1 MKLATP
7 RTLITASMI
16 AASIIATIGPSHAS
30 AASYAVDGSHTSV
43 VFSISHLGY
52 SYTYGMFRKNSGS
65 FEFDPDNPAACAF
78 NFTVDVAS
86 LDTMDP
92 KRDEHLRNAD
102 FFNAKQFPQITFR
115 SESVRKTTGEDGKP
129 VYEATGPLTMH
140 GVTKQATLPMTFL
153 GEGPGPYGNYRTGFL
168 CRTSFKRS
176 DFGMNFMVGPI
187 GDNVGVTISFEG
199 IRQ

>member
-1 MKLATP
+1 MNVAASLSLLAAIAVATATP
-7 RTLITASMI
+7 N
-16 AASIIATIGPSHAS
+16 HAS

-65 FEFDPDNPAACAF
+65 FEFDPDNPAACQF
-78 NFTVDVAS
+78 SFTVDVAS

-92 KRDEHLRNAD
+92 KRDEHLRGAD

-115 SESVRKTTGEDGKP
+115 SESVQATTGTDGKT
-129 VYEATGPLTMH
+129 VYKATGPLTMH
-140 GVTKQATLPMTFL
+140 GVTKQVTLPMTFL
-153 GEGPGPYGNYRTGFL
+153 GEGPGPYGNYRVGFL
-168 CRTSFKRS
+168 CATSLKRS
-176 DFGMNFMVGPI
+176 DYGMNFMVGPI

-199 IRQ
+199 IRE